1 MKKSRTVFVCAQ
13 CGAESSRWNGQCM
26 QCGAWNTMNEEIRS
40 PKAAEHVPVFS
51 ETPVRAVP
59 LADLPTEEEERLAIG
74 NDEWDRAVGGGIVSG
89 SLLLL
94 GGDPGI
100 GKSTLIL
107 QVAAAL
113 GRRGHKVLYASG
125 EESAAQIGM
134 RARRLAIAGEKT
146 YLLATTDLARIIDSA
161 REITPE
167 VLIIDSIQTMVTA
180 NNEGIAGSI
189 SQVKECTETILRF
202 AKETGTAVMIIGHV
216 TKEGNIAGPRM
227 LEHMVD
233 TVLYLEGEKEQPLR
247 MLRAVKNRFG
257 DTAESGVFVMQ
268 EKGLRAVADFS
279 RLMLSERSHEQI
291 GTMVFPGMEGI
302 RPVLVEVQ
310 ALTNRMFYGSARRTA
325 IGYDYNRLALL
336 LAVLEKKAG
345 VATADDD
352 VYVNVVGGI
361 KINDPG
367 IDLAVAL
374 AIVSV
379 ARGAALPGDW
389 AAMGEISLTGEVRR
403 VRRVEKRLTE
413 LTKMGFR
420 KVLLPQSDYLRLKDK
435 VTGISLAGIAHVR
448 DAVQML
454 TIGK

>member
-1 MKKSRTVFVCAQ
+1 MKKSKTVFVCAE

-26 QCGAWNTMNEEIRS
+26 QCGAWNTLNEQTVS
-40 PKAAEHVPVFS
+40 AKQVATLPLFS
-51 ETPVRAVP
+51 SEPITAIP
-59 LADLPTEEEERLAIG
+59 LADVPMQEAGRLAVG
-74 NDEWDRAVGGGIVSG
+74 NEEWDRAVGGGIVPG

-107 QVAAAL
+107 QVASAL
-113 GRRGHKVLYASG
+113 GQSGQAVLYASG

-134 RARRLAIAGEKT
+134 RSRRLQVATDNT
-146 YLLATTDLARIIDSA
+146 YLLATTDLARILDSA
-161 REITPE
+161 REISPK

-180 NNEGIAGSI
+180 GNDGMAGSI
-189 SQVKECTETILRF
+189 SQVKECTGTILRF
-202 AKETGTAVMIIGHV
+202 AKETGTSVIIIGHV

-233 TVLYLEGEKEQPLR
+233 TVLYLEGEKEQSLR
-247 MLRAVKNRFG
+247 ILRAVKNRFG
-257 DTAESGVFVMQ
+257 DTAESGVFIMK
-268 EKGLRAVADFS
+268 EKGLQAVADFS

-291 GTMVFPGMEGI
+291 GTTVFPGMEGV
-302 RPVLVEVQ
+302 RPVLMEVQ
-310 ALTNRMFYGSARRTA
+310 ALTNRMFYSSARRTA

-345 VATADDD
+345 MALANDD
-352 VYVNVVGGI
+352 VYINVVGGM
-361 KINDPG
+361 KINDPS

-379 ARGAALPGDW
+379 QSGTPLPGDW

-403 VRRVEKRLTE
+403 VRQVEKRLTE
-413 LTKMGFR
+413 LTKMGFSR
-420 KVLLPQSDYLRLKDK
+420 ALVPQSDYARLHDK
-435 VTGISLAGIAHVR
+435 VKGISLIGIGSIR
-448 DAVQML
+448 DAVRML
-454 TIGK
+454 TMRN